1 LLRTIVRKQLEF
13 HWNLGCYDAEKGK
26 LRESYSRDGTPA
38 AREPYID
45 NGHPYWTMLGFAFF
59 GIKPSDPFWT
69 APEEPLP
76 VEKGDFVEKF
86 DGPRFLLSGTKRT
99 GEVRWV
105 MSQNAAKREPYRDKY
120 SKFTWSS
127 HFGFNSIGDKD
138 KVPPDQALVFR
149 NIENG
154 VCATRAP
161 AGVTEGKLL
170 DDGVETTWFA
180 QLGDWKITV
189 VSRVRVMGEF
199 EQRTHQVTAPTE
211 AAGKVE
217 IVEGSYAKPV
227 DGPELV
233 QLWPVQGYDRIEPA
247 MLDMANLVH
256 AKVSFQQAIG
266 KLSGPQVTV
275 ALISYASPKPLAK
288 DDVMR
293 RGEELKAAWRPS
305 V

>member
-1 LLRTIVRKQLEF
+1 
-13 HWNLGCYDAEKGK
+13 
-26 LRESYSRDGTPA
+26 
-38 AREPYID
+38 
-45 NGHPYWTMLGFAFF
+45 MLGFAFI

-86 DGPRFLLSGTKRT
+86 DGPKFLLSGTKRT

-127 HFGFNSIGDKD
+127 HFGFNSVGDKD
-138 KVPPDQALVFR
+138 KVPADQALVFR
-149 NIENG
+149 SVETG

-170 DDGVETTWFA
+170 DDGVETKWFA
-180 QLGDWKITV
+180 MLGDWKFEV
-189 VSRVRVMGEF
+189 VSRVRILGEF
-199 EQRTHQVTAPTE
+199 EERTHRITAPAE
-211 AAGKVE
+211 AIGKVE
-217 IVEGSYAKPV
+217 VIEGSYPKQV

-233 QLWPVQGYDRIEPA
+233 HLWPIQGYERVESA
-247 MLDMANLVH
+247 SLEMANLLY
-256 AKVSFQQAIG
+256 AKVSFQQAVG
-266 KLSGPQVTV
+266 KLTSSQVTV
-275 ALISYASPKPLAK
+275 ALISYASPKPPAK

-293 RGEELKAAWRPS
+293 RGDELKSAWRS
-305 V
+305 NS